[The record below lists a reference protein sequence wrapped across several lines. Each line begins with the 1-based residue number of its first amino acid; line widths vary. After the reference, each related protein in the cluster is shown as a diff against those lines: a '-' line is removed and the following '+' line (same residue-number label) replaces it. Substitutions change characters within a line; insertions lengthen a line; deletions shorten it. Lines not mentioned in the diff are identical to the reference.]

1 MYLTIY
7 IEGDIVDDELDE
19 TVPSDSKNED
29 AQITLESIKD
39 KLKSKKK
46 KVVVNDVE
54 DDVKSDE
61 EIESYYLGKD
71 KKEAR
76 KKQA

>member
-1 MYLTIY
+1 M
-7 IEGDIVDDELDE
+7 DQQVPDD
-19 TVPSDSKNED
+19 TRNEEE

-46 KVVVNDVE
+46 KVVNAIE